1 MGKQRGEQ
9 QLLTAIQPVRL
20 TMFFRVK
27 DNNKAYSKLPQ
38 TS

>member
-1 MGKQRGEQ
+1 MGKQSGEQ

-27 DNNKAYSKLPQ
+27 DNKAYSKLPQ